1 MMEGLSLTDKCAVV
15 TGGSR
20 GIGRAVCLELA
31 RLGAR
36 VVFTYAGNAE
46 AAQKTVEMIEARGGA
61 ARAICADVRS
71 AEDATRVIDEARGS
85 FGGVDI
91 LVNNAGITCDKLA
104 ARMKPEDFDAVI
116 DTNLKGAFLYTKAA
130 LRPMMRAR
138 SGAIVNMA
146 SVVGLRGNAGQANY
160 AASKAGLIG
169 MTKSIAREAASL
181 GIRVNAVAPGFIA
194 TDMTDAMPEA
204 AVTPLSIGGFTTMRA
219 LHTGDDPACASIPFD
234 ARRSGFVMGE
244 GAGVCLLE
252 ELEHAQARGAHIYAE
267 LVGYGVTCDAFH
279 ITAPSENGE
288 GAAHAMQ
295 LTLEDA
301 GVDSSQ
307 VDYINAH
314 GTSTKL
320 NDERE
325 TQAVKTAF
333 GEHATELAMS
343 STKSMT
349 GHMLGAA
356 GAVEAIF
363 TALALHDSYLPATIG
378 YQEADPACD
387 LDYVTSQGR
396 SASIEY
402 AMSDSLGFGGHN
414 ACILMKAWKG

>member
-46 AAQKTVEMIEARGGA
+46 AAQKTVEMIEARGGT

-116 DTNLKGAFLYTKAA
+116 DTNLKGAFLYTKVA

-169 MTKSIAREAASL
+169 MSKSIAREVASL

-204 AVTPLSIGGFTTMRA
+204 ARTATL
-219 LHTGDDPACASIPFD
+219 ASIPA
-234 ARRSGFVMGE
+234 AR
-244 GAGVCLLE
+244 
-252 ELEHAQARGAHIYAE
+252 
-267 LVGYGVTCDAFH
+267 
-279 ITAPSENGE
+279 
-288 GAAHAMQ
+288 
-295 LTLEDA
+295 
-301 GVDSSQ
+301 
-307 VDYINAH
+307 
-314 GTSTKL
+314 
-320 NDERE
+320 
-325 TQAVKTAF
+325 
-333 GEHATELAMS
+333 
-343 STKSMT
+343 
-349 GHMLGAA
+349 LG
-356 GAVEAIF
+356 
-363 TALALHDSYLPATIG
+363 
-378 YQEADPACD
+378 EADEVARVVAFLASD
-387 LDYVTSQGR
+387 AASYVTGQVLAVDGGM
-396 SASIEY
+396 
-402 AMSDSLGFGGHN
+402 AM
-414 ACILMKAWKG
+414 